1 MSSLSRSRS
10 LKTQRKTVLQKK
22 RPSTWTCHTKR
33 LSTRHT
39 ISPRV
44 SKWCQRMSTKSIND
58 ATFQFFHQ
66 RQTTI
71 STLTT
76 HSEAVTP
83 FLAPQNNNIFHVQS
97 ILFLFGFLWF
107 PCWWVAAYWFK
118 IEPDRLNREEKQVV
132 MIHPSL
138 LANGKTCSKSFW
150 VSPVQEKFG
159 TVELFYRWNKVM
171 SLVSVGLVV
180 CIVCLVIWYYV
191 GYH

>member
-1 MSSLSRSRS
+1 MSNLSRSRS
-10 LKTQRKTVLQKK
+10 LKTQRKTALQKK

-44 SKWCQRMSTKSIND
+44 SKWCQERMSTKSSND

-83 FLAPQNNNIFHVQS
+83 FLAPQNNIFHVQS
-97 ILFLFGFLWF
+97 VLFLFGFLWF
-107 PCWWVAAYWFK
+107 PCWWIAAYWFK

-150 VSPVQEKFG
+150 VTPVQEKVG

-171 SLVSVGLVV
+171 SLASVGLVV
-180 CIVCLVIWYYV
+180 CVVSLVVWYYV